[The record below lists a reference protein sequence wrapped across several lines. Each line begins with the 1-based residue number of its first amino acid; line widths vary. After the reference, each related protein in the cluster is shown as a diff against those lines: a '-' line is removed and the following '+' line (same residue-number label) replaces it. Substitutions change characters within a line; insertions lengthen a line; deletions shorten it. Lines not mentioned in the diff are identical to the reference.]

1 MSTRAYFGRTLKRLG
16 KRRKSRPLQREFVD
30 VRVVKRCHGER
41 GATMVMAAILIPVLA
56 VFAGLAWGT
65 AMVYGANQEGRRA
78 ADMAALATAAAMPMF
93 NLNASCKVT
102 SSNYQPLPGTPDI
115 PVPGVTAP
123 STTVPSTTVPST
135 TIPSTTVP

>member
-1 MSTRAYFGRTLKRLG
+1 MSTRGHSGRTLKRLG
-16 KRRKSRPLQREFVD
+16 KRRKSPLQREFVD
-30 VRVVKRCHGER
+30 VRVANRCHGER
-41 GATMVMAAILIPVLA
+41 GATIVMAAILIPMLA

-93 NLNASCKVT
+93 DLNASCKVT

-115 PVPGVTAP
+115 PVPGT
-123 STTVPSTTVPST
+123 S
-135 TIPSTTVP
+135 